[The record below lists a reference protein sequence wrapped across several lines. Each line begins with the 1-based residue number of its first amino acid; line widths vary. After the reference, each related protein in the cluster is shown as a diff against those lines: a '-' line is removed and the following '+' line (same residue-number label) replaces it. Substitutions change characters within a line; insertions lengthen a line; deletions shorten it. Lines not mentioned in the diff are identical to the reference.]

1 MRAWH
6 QLPVGSGASLM
17 IGGATVQMF
26 RREDTLRRQWG
37 ETDRDRDRDRQRE
50 GGRGKEGEIER

>member
-17 IGGATVQMF
+17 TGDATVQMF

-37 ETDRDRDRDRQRE
+37 ETDRDRERE
-50 GGRGKEGEIER
+50 GKEGEIER